1 MSNDLEK
8 GPQRNKVRDLSPSK
22 LQKQKDSLS
31 DLVRESQV
39 NEKTESEKIRN
50 SPKKDDE
57 SDMFETNRSKDQ
69 RLANT
74 LQPGKNR
81 DNDVEQAKNLTEY
94 YKKKKQENDTENN
107 QSVDALIKS
116 IEGDDRKEHLNKFNK
131 WLVEI
136 Q

>member
-1 MSNDLEK
+1 
-8 GPQRNKVRDLSPSK
+8 
-22 LQKQKDSLS
+22 
-31 DLVRESQV
+31 
-39 NEKTESEKIRN
+39 
-50 SPKKDDE
+50 
-57 SDMFETNRSKDQ
+57 MFETNRSKDQ

-116 IEGDDRKEHLNKFNK
+116 IEGDDGKEHLNKFNK